1 MFEYHAIYDKVDRD
15 SSDFRRA
22 CLVWL
27 GDEKSRPTYLGQV
40 FCFFNFDFLRTSH

>member
-40 FCFFNFDFLRTSH
+40 SFF